1 MYLSEELEV
10 VPLSDGGLQG
20 KELCVEGQYLVE
32 GAKQGGVLKALC
44 VALIKGLL
52 NVEVPQILIP
62 RGGGYIGLCVTNGRL
77 ILRRVSQSS
86 EWRLLSAR
94 EFSAWDD
101 LSSECVYLIADLLP
115 HDIDL
120 RPDRF
125 QKEGIGLG
133 VEQLVILE
141 G

>member
-10 VPLSDGGLQG
+10 IPLSDGGLQG

-32 GAKQGGVLKALC
+32 GVKQGRVLEALC
-44 VALIKGLL
+44 VALVKSLL
-52 NVEVPQILIP
+52 NVEVPQIFIP
-62 RGGGYIGLCVTNGRL
+62 RGGGYIGLCGTDSWL

-86 EWRLLSAR
+86 EWGLLSAR
-94 EFSAWDD
+94 ELRAWDD
-101 LSSECVYLIADLLP
+101 LLSECVYLLADLLP

-120 RPDRF
+120 RLDRF
-125 QKEGIGLG
+125 QKEGIGLR
-133 VEQLVILE
+133 VEQLFILE